1 MFLLMPANIRG
12 WSLEADIIV
21 GIYDGISKRTAR
33 EKTTGDTVMAL
44 TDTRVRNAKPK
55 AKAYKLSDGGGM
67 YLLVMPDGR
76 RYWRLDY
83 RFAGK
88 RRTLAL
94 GVYPTV
100 TLSNARTRREDARAS
115 LAQDIDPSAVKKATR
130 RAAKLA
136 SENTF
141 EAVAREWI
149 ANQRNRLAPKYWALL
164 LARLEADIFP
174 EIGSRPIC
182 GIDAPEL
189 LETLRKV
196 EKRGVSETARRLRQI
211 CGQVFRYAIVTG
223 RAKYDPS
230 AALRGALGSPGR
242 PRGHRAMAIGEVPN
256 FLNALE
262 AYDGEPRTRLALRLM
277 VLTFAR
283 TAELRGAQWSEFENL
298 EGDVPSWR
306 IPAERMKMKREHI
319 VPLASQAVA
328 VLRELRA
335 LPSSGAS
342 PFLFASPS
350 REGFMSNNTMLY
362 ALYRMGYHGRATVH
376 GFRAM
381 ASTALNEMGFR
392 PDVIERQLA
401 HQEENAVRA
410 AYNRAEYLIERR
422 AMMNQWAD
430 YLDALSG
437 RNVVPLKTK
446 PVR

>member
-1 MFLLMPANIRG
+1 
-12 WSLEADIIV
+12 
-21 GIYDGISKRTAR
+21 
-33 EKTTGDTVMAL
+33 MAL
-44 TDTRVRNAKPK
+44 TDTQIRNAKPK
-55 AKAYKLSDGGGM
+55 GKAYKLSDGGGM

-88 RRTLAL
+88 RRTVAL

-100 TLSNARTRREDARAS
+100 SLSTARARRADARAL
-115 LAQDIDPSAVKKATR
+115 LAKSIDPSVVKRATK

-149 ANQRNRLAPKYWALL
+149 AKQRNRLAPRYCALL

-174 EIGSRPIC
+174 EIGSRPIAD
-182 GIDAPEL
+182 IDAPEV
-189 LETLRKV
+189 LEALRKV
-196 EKRGVSETARRLRQI
+196 EKRGVIETARRLRQT
-211 CGQVFRYAIVTG
+211 CGQIFRYAIVTG

-242 PRGHRAMAIGEVPN
+242 PRGHRAMAVHEVPN

-262 AYDGEPRTRLALRLM
+262 NYDGDQRTHLALRLM
-277 VLTFAR
+277 LLTFAR
-283 TAELRGAQWSEFENL
+283 TTELRGAQWSEFENL
-298 EGDVPSWR
+298 EGNEPLWR

-319 VPLASQAVA
+319 VPLAPQAVA

-335 LPSSGAS
+335 SPGSDSS

-350 REGFMSNNTMLY
+350 LEGYMSNNTMLY

-401 HQEENAVRA
+401 HQEQNTVRA
-410 AYNRAEYLIERR
+410 AYNRAEYLGERR
-422 AMMNQWAD
+422 AM
-430 YLDALSG
+430 
-437 RNVVPLKTK
+437 R
-446 PVR
+446 